1 MYVWFDAL
9 ANYWTA
15 LASEGL
21 DGKFWTPNGEVV
33 HLVGKDI
40 LRFHAVYW
48 PAFLLAAGMGEDH
61 LPSQVNAHGF
71 LTIHGQKMSKSLR
84 NAVSPLRLAKELAPY
99 GGAEVLRYHLLRA
112 IAFGQDGD
120 FDHAAMIER
129 YNADLAKNVGNLLSR
144 TLGLCAKLTQGKAPV
159 VSALGPGE
167 LEKGLNARCEED
179 FRAAAKSFD
188 AVSPTRALEAIWDVS
203 SAANQY
209 VDHAAPW
216 AAAKANDAARVE
228 TILGTL
234 VGILEALSVMMW
246 PVFPRKAQEMRTQL
260 GLPPFG
266 PSGADQWP
274 TSIPLPRTAR
284 PLATG
289 TPLFPTIDKDAER
302 ALLDR
307 LVPKPDAPSIPPLP
321 LPPPMGTVPPPTTRA
336 SAHPSAPDTRVLV
349 TYDDFAK
356 IDLRVGVVKTCERV
370 KGKDK
375 LLQLEVDLGE
385 PDLRQII
392 AGLALTFKPEDL
404 VGRRVVVVANLAPRD
419 FGKGLVSNG
428 MLLATGP
435 SDALVLAT
443 VGEGAAPGARLK

>member
-1 MYVWFDAL
+1 MY
-9 ANYWTA
+9 
-15 LASEGL
+15 
-21 DGKFWTPNGEVV
+21 
-33 HLVGKDI
+33 
-40 LRFHAVYW
+40 
-48 PAFLLAAGMGEDH
+48 
-61 LPSQVNAHGF
+61 AHGF
-71 LTIHGQKMSKSLR
+71 LTINGQKMSKSLR
-84 NAVSPLRLAKELAPY
+84 NAVSPLRLAQASSRRTEAPRCS
-99 GGAEVLRYHLLRA
+99 AISLLRA

-129 YNADLAKNVGNLLSR
+129 YNADLAKNLGNLLSR

-179 FRAAAKSFD
+179 FRAAAKSWD
-188 AVSPTRALEAIWDVS
+188 AVSPTRALEATWDVS

-234 VGILEALSVMMW
+234 LGILEALSVMMW
-246 PVFPRKAQEMRTQL
+246 PVLPRKAQEMRTQL

-307 LVPKPDAPSIPPLP
+307 LVPKPDAPSIPPL
-321 LPPPMGTVPPPTTRA
+321 RA
-336 SAHPSAPDTRVLV
+336 SSADGNRARPNDARER
-349 TYDDFAK
+349 APERAGHARSR
-356 IDLRVGVVKTCERV
+356 DLRRFREDRSARG
-370 KGKDK
+370 G
-375 LLQLEVDLGE
+375 GE
-385 PDLRQII
+385 DVR
-392 AGLALTFKPEDL
+392 ARE
-404 VGRRVVVVANLAPRD
+404 
-419 FGKGLVSNG
+419 
-428 MLLATGP
+428 
-435 SDALVLAT
+435 
-443 VGEGAAPGARLK
+443 GEGQAPAA